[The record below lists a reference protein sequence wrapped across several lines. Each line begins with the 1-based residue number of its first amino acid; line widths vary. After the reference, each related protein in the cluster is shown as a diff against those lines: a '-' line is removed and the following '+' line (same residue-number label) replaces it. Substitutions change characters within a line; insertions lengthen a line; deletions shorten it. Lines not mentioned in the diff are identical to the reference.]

1 MSLPSFV
8 TDLFESLRAFG
19 RRASRANAR
28 ARRKAARPV
37 LEDLETRI
45 NPFFFDH
52 HRTITLDAFEGLLN
66 DKGVAS
72 STTADFIGTVSEYVD
87 SIVGPAGYGLN
98 GDSAEHFDRSNFT
111 GTVDHINAMYEA
123 AVSRFNSD
131 DIGGHVYASA
141 PADTTTEWFG
151 IILHSVQ
158 DFYSHSNW
166 WDSG

>member
-1 MSLPSFV
+1 MSRRPFVV
-8 TDLFESLRAFG
+8 TDLFESLRAVFG
-19 RRASRANAR
+19 WRDGRTS
-28 ARRKAARPV
+28 ARPRRNTV
-37 LEDLETRI
+37 RLGVENLEERI

-52 HRTITLDAFEGLLN
+52 HRTITLDAFKGLLN
-66 DKGVAS
+66 DAGVAS

-111 GTVDHINAMYEA
+111 GTVAHINAMYQQ
-123 AVSRFNSD
+123 AVDRFNSD

-158 DFYSHSNW
+158 DFYSHS
-166 WDSG
+166 